1 MIIVGIILCF
11 IAFIIMLILM
21 VAAAK
26 DEDYGFCIG
35 ILVIGILVMG
45 LIMLPF
51 LVLDKGSG
59 STIGT
64 ITSVD
69 KNFFGTTAIYIK
81 TSETEQEEYCAE
93 NEHIIKL
100 AKKYIGKKVKI
111 DYETRVG
118 IYDFSQCHQAPIKKI
133 ILEENIN
140 EKK

>member
-1 MIIVGIILCF
+1 MLILGIIVCF
-11 IAFIIMLILM
+11 IAFILMLIFM
-21 VAAAK
+21 VASAK
-26 DEDYGFCIG
+26 DEEYGFCIG
-35 ILVIGILVMG
+35 TLVTGILVMG

-93 NEHIIKL
+93 NKDVIKV
-100 AKKYIGKKVKI
+100 AKKYIGKKVKVN
-111 DYETRVG
+111 YGTRVG
-118 IYDFSQCHQAPIKKI
+118 IYDFSKCHQAPIKKI
-133 ILEENIN
+133 ILEEKEN
-140 EKK
+140 E

>member
-1 MIIVGIILCF
+1 MLILGIILCF
-11 IAFIIMLILM
+11 IAFILMLILM
-21 VAAAK
+21 VVAAK
-26 DEDYGFCIG
+26 DYEYGCCFG
-35 ILVIGILVMG
+35 ILGAGVLLMG

-93 NEHIIKL
+93 NEHVIKL

-111 DYETRVG
+111 DYGTRVG

-133 ILEENIN
+133 KLEENIN
-140 EKK
+140 E